1 MRTLS
6 NLMLAFPQQGTLE
19 WIGLR
24 PQRRAPMQSV
34 ESAEAI
40 AERGLSGDH
49 RAARIGGNRQ
59 VTLIQREHLASLAKS
74 LGCSTIDPALLRRN
88 LVVSG
93 IDLAALLHGEFA
105 IGEVVLVGTGTC
117 TPCARMDQ
125 ALGPGGRNAMSG
137 RGGIT
142 ARVVRGGVVRL
153 QDRVS
158 LEK

>member
-1 MRTLS
+1 
-6 NLMLAFPQQGTLE
+6 MLAFPQQGTLE
-19 WIGLR
+19 WIGVR

-34 ESAEAI
+34 ESVEVI
-40 AERGLSGDH
+40 EGRGLSGDY
-49 RAARIGGNRQ
+49 RAARSGGNRQ
-59 VTLIQREHLASLAKS
+59 VTLTQSEHLGSLARS
-74 LGCSTIDPALLRRN
+74 LGCGTIDPALLRRN

-93 IDLAALLHGEFA
+93 IDLAALSHGEFA
-105 IGEVVLVGTGTC
+105 IGEVVMVGTGAC

-125 ALGPGGRNAMSG
+125 ALGSGGRNAMRG

-153 QDRVS
+153 QDCVS